1 MTVATSDGLE
11 QLIVWGQ
18 GARRLSAADFWEE
31 VCNTNEAIRNH
42 LNNVNG
48 RTQVCQMK
56 FYLTAEC
63 QDANCV
69 ELSSDNLEGSM
80 LRSG

>member
-1 MTVATSDGLE
+1 MSSDLGLE

-56 FYLTAEC
+56 QYLF
-63 QDANCV
+63 
-69 ELSSDNLEGSM
+69 DNVSNDVAQIIKNIQTTE
-80 LRSG
+80 